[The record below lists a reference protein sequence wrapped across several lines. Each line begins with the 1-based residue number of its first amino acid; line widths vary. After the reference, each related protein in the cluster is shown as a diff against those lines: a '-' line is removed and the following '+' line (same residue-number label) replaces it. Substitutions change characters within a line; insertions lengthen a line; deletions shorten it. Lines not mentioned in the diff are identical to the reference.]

1 MAILV
6 ECKLWVETVKSLVFE
21 IWKANFHVSN
31 VTYSII
37 SKSVANK
44 AGEPE
49 EVICTNIRGG
59 TRKRVIFI
67 YSSIGPLYFKILYWV
82 TTLYFVLI

>member
-1 MAILV
+1 MAVLV

-37 SKSVANK
+37 SKSVANN

-59 TRKRVIFI
+59 NKEE
-67 YSSIGPLYFKILYWV
+67 SYFHLQFNWAIV
-82 TTLYFVLI
+82 F